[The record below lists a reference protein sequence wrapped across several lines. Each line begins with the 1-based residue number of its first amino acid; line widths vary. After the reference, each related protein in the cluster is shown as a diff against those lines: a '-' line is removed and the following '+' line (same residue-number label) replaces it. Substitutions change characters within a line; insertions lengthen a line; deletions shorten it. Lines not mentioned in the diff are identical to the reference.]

1 MIPVFL
7 NLFIFMLVC
16 QTVLLQ
22 QELLNE
28 NIKLKYIK
36 AFMQDDIFVGITQAD
51 AKEMGDF

>member
-7 NLFIFMLVC
+7 NLFIFMSVC
-16 QTVLLQ
+16 YTVLLQ

-36 AFMQDDIFVGITQAD
+36 VFMQDDIFVGITQAD